1 MQLMPP
7 MTSSMAEPGLLSA
20 RPRNTNFSIAA
31 IMSENKEAE
40 EDIEAD
46 QELEDSEEEL
56 EVGTEAGEDIAET
69 SLETEEKVAPTVKK
83 ERKPKLMTGKTNCT
97 DLDHIKCNLD
107 NKDLWDK
114 FCEFGTEMIIT
125 RTGRR
130 MFPTVRCSFA
140 NLDLEPGTKYLIL
153 LDIVPCDN
161 KRYRYAYH
169 RSSWLVAGKADPAPP
184 HRLYCHP
191 DAPFTA
197 EQLKK
202 QVISFEKVK
211 VTNNESDN
219 TGQVILNSMHKF
231 QPRIYLVK
239 RSEGVNG
246 PVTDIEKEKYRTFV
260 FPETQFTAVTAY
272 QNQLITK
279 LKIESNPFAKGF
291 RDSSS
296 QDGDDPFPGVYQSH
310 PGLPGGMPGMDPFS
324 YIRPPFPGPAP
335 TEDNNNLMAAA
346 EKARMMMMYRAG
358 VGAGSPLMP
367 PTLPP
372 HSLPLSPEILARYS
386 LGLYNPALLAAMVR
400 TSSTGSASPLTTS
413 PPFFAAASLA
423 SLPTLS
429 PKSPADSSAK
439 SARFSPYVVPASR
452 PSESPSRFSTL
463 SDGEAGRS
471 PSPRSSPPIPASR
484 PPFPLL
490 PNYR

>member
-40 EDIEAD
+40 EDVEAD
-46 QELEDSEEEL
+46 HELEDSEEEL

-140 NLDLEPGTKYLIL
+140 NLDLDAGTKYLIL

-219 TGQVILNSMHKF
+219 TGQVNIS
-231 QPRIYLVK
+231 I
-239 RSEGVNG
+239 
-246 PVTDIEKEKYRTFV
+246 
-260 FPETQFTAVTAY
+260 
-272 QNQLITK
+272 
-279 LKIESNPFAKGF
+279 
-291 RDSSS
+291 
-296 QDGDDPFPGVYQSH
+296 
-310 PGLPGGMPGMDPFS
+310 FS
-324 YIRPPFPGPAP
+324 
-335 TEDNNNLMAAA
+335 
-346 EKARMMMMYRAG
+346 
-358 VGAGSPLMP
+358 SPL
-367 PTLPP
+367 LAQKQ
-372 HSLPLSPEILARYS
+372 ILF
-386 LGLYNPALLAAMVR
+386 LE
-400 TSSTGSASPLTTS
+400 
-413 PPFFAAASLA
+413 FFALNDFFNHSGSL
-423 SLPTLS
+423 SQIT
-429 PKSPADSSAK
+429 AK
-439 SARFSPYVVPASR
+439 
-452 PSESPSRFSTL
+452 T
-463 SDGEAGRS
+463 
-471 PSPRSSPPIPASR
+471 
-484 PPFPLL
+484 
-490 PNYR
+490 